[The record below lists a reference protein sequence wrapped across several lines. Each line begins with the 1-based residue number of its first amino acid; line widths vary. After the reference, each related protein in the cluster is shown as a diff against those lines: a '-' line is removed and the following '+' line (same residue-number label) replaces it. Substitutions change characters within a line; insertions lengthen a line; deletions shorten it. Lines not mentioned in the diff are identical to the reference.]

1 MGKLRTYLG
10 LERPMWLLAIA
21 SGTTL
26 FSGGL
31 VAAFIT
37 VLLWRLGA
45 SFLNIGYVASLY
57 NVSLALAFFL
67 GGSLSERFGR
77 KRIFIISLL
86 CSLLA
91 ILCYGIAN
99 LLLSWLI
106 VALGLLF
113 GRLAWG
119 FRMTSSFSVVS
130 SAASEKKRA
139 TAFGLVSTLGY
150 VGSILGPIVGGVLAS
165 FHGLFVPFLLAILL
179 MAVAIVLIL
188 LKLEKG
194 EITSKRAIASLT
206 EVKEAIRIEKSITV
220 LVLLAIIGQFFNE
233 FGNPYYFIFL
243 ESELK
248 APEYIMG
255 ITQSMLSIGSVIIA
269 FPGGHFSDVFQKRKP
284 FLVFGS
290 FLATI
295 GVGLTAFA
303 VNSLMVV
310 ATYLFFG
317 LSNALFMI
325 SLQAYFTDIAGM
337 RKSLVFG
344 VYQAAS
350 WFAGIPAPPIAGSI
364 AEVYGLRGPF
374 IVNFIGSLIV
384 SSLLLILFTEK
395 KKSNKWQIHRL
406 H

>member
-1 MGKLRTYLG
+1 MVFQSTLKKYRR
-10 LERPMWLLAIA
+10 LERPIWFLAVA
-21 SGTTL
+21 LGMTQ

-31 VAAFIT
+31 VAAFVM
-37 VLLWRLGA
+37 VLLSRFGA
-45 SFLNIGYVASLY
+45 SFLDIGYVAALY

-67 GGSLSERFGR
+67 GGSLSGRFGG

-99 LLLSWLI
+99 LLLSWL
-106 VALGLLF
+106 VVGLGLLF

-130 SAASEKKRA
+130 SSAGEKKRA

-150 VGSILGPIVGGVLAS
+150 VGSILGPIVGGILAS
-165 FHGLFVPFLLAILL
+165 SYGLFLPFLFAIPL
-179 MAVAIVLIL
+179 MVIAIVLIF

-194 EITSKRAIASLT
+194 EITSKRAIVSLT
-206 EVKEAIRIEKSITV
+206 EVKGAIRIEKGVTI

-233 FGNPYYFIFL
+233 FGNPYYFVFL
-243 ESELK
+243 ERELK
-248 APEYIMG
+248 APEYLVG
-255 ITQSMLSIGSVIIA
+255 ITQSMLSIGSVVIA
-269 FPGGHFSDVFQKRKP
+269 LPGGYLSDIFRRRKP
-284 FLVFGS
+284 FLVLGS

-317 LSNALFMI
+317 LSNALFMT
-325 SLQAYFTDIAGM
+325 SLQAYFTDVAGK

-344 VYQAAS
+344 VYQAAT

-364 AEVYGLRGPF
+364 SEVYGLRGPF
-374 IVNFIGSLIV
+374 TVNFIGRLIV

-395 KKSNKWQIHRL
+395 RRSNKLQIH
-406 H
+406 